1 MYVSKTPAVVKA
13 LYSSLV
19 WNMPRNTNSVYLT
32 FDDGPH
38 PEITVEALTQLER
51 YKAKGTFFCIGN
63 NIEKFPHVFRQVAEK
78 GHTIGNHTFNH
89 VNGWK
94 TNNREYYRN
103 VLKCQALTNT
113 KLFRPPYGKIT
124 REQTRVVSKR
134 FDIIM
139 WDVLAGDFD
148 LRIGKEKCLDNVI
161 KGIKPGSIVVMHDS
175 EKAAEKMLY
184 TLPRALDFIAE
195 KGWKCEPLGDISN
208 EI

>member
-19 WNMPRNTNSVYLT
+19 WNMPRHTNNVYLT

-38 PEITVEALTQLER
+38 PQITADVLTQLEQ
-51 YKAKGTFFCIGN
+51 YNAKASFFCIGN
-63 NIEKFPHVFRQVAEK
+63 NILKFPEVFKQVAAK
-78 GHTIGNHTFNH
+78 GHAIGNHTFNH

-94 TNNREYYRN
+94 TANRDYYRN
-103 VLKCQALTNT
+103 ILKCQELMQT

-124 REQTRVVSKR
+124 REQTRVVSTR

-148 LRIGKEKCLDNVI
+148 LRVNGEKCLDNVI
-161 KGIKPGSIVVMHDS
+161 KNIRPGSIVVFHDS

-184 TLPRALDFIAE
+184 ALPRVLEFIAE
-195 KGWKCEPLGDISN
+195 KKWNCAPLKY
-208 EI
+208 